1 MSIVRV
7 PSFSRK
13 KKEQPEKEFWTSFL
27 ESLNNCLLSITK
39 EENKLK
45 SNIENN
51 NKKLEKKISESN
63 DKINAHL
70 SQRKSLFKQKNIIN
84 LERNNYEKQ
93 FNQYKKKDDQLSSQI
108 EQIDKKVATIKN
120 DQTKNKKINL
130 KLNEELKIE
139 FNSKAKK
146 LELKKKFG

>member
-13 KKEQPEKEFWTSFL
+13 KKEEPKKEFWSLLL
-27 ESLNNCLLSITK
+27 ESLNNCLSILNK
-39 EENKLK
+39 EENQLK

-51 NKKLEKKISESN
+51 NKKLDKKISESN

-70 SQRKSLFKQKNIIN
+70 SHRKSLLKQKNIIN
-84 LERNNYEKQ
+84 LERNNYQKQ

-108 EQIDKKVATIKN
+108 EQIDMKVATIKD